1 MSMTVHAVTGK
12 FYSIRESSC
21 EQEPDVEAVNRAYNT
36 GPRERF
42 QSPRLESHR
51 YCCTVVRKGAKRQA
65 TQLGVMITRFYTP
78 HGHFLHNFVDIK
90 VFQKENNM
98 VLYD

>member
-51 YCCTVVRKGAKRQA
+51 YCCRPTVVRKGAKRQA

-78 HGHFLHNFVDIK
+78 HGHFLHNFVDI
-90 VFQKENNM
+90 
-98 VLYD
+98 